1 MNHHFSVH
9 KDIESKNC
17 IFTVGSEA
25 CDTITLESSI
35 TCADETT
42 VGIFAGGIFGAVIFV
57 SFLAFVLVFAFVCLI
72 VVPETIVGALK

>member
-1 MNHHFSVH
+1 MSHHISVH
-9 KDIESKNC
+9 LDIESKNC

-42 VGIFAGGIFGAVIFV
+42 IGISAGGIFGAIVLV
-57 SFLAFVLVFAFVCLI
+57 SFLAFVLVFAFVGLE
-72 VVPETIVGALK
+72 VVPVTVVSA